1 MPSLQMP
8 CTLGLK
14 IPSRCIRDN
23 LSEQHPMKLFY
34 RHFGEGPPLI
44 ILHGLYGSSDNWV
57 SIAKNLA
64 DSFTVYLPDQRNHGQ
79 SPHSEIHDYNSM
91 RDDLF
96 ELVTSL
102 HIRKFFLAGHSMGG
116 KTAMAFA
123 VKWPEMINA
132 LVIADIS
139 PFTNE
144 NNKQT
149 IHKQHLAILKTILSI
164 DPATIKSR
172 GEAENLLTDKIISEK
187 VRGFILK
194 HLQRISGDKFAW
206 KLNASALYNNLDKI
220 MEAIDLQSGSSQPIT
235 GFPVI
240 FLKGSNSNYIT
251 ATDVAQIRKV
261 FPAAE
266 FIVINGAGHWIHADK
281 PDEVASSLR
290 KLLDEY

>member
-1 MPSLQMP
+1 
-8 CTLGLK
+8 
-14 IPSRCIRDN
+14 
-23 LSEQHPMKLFY
+23 MKLFY
-34 RHFGEGPPLI
+34 RQFGEGPPLI

-57 SIAKNLA
+57 SIAKKLS

-96 ELVTSL
+96 ELVMSL
-102 HIRKFFLAGHSMGG
+102 HIKKIFLAGHSMGG

-123 VKWPEMINA
+123 VKWPEMING

-144 NNKQT
+144 NNKLT
-149 IHKQHLAILKTILSI
+149 VYKQHLTILNTILSI
-164 DPATIKSR
+164 DLATISSR
-172 GEAENLLTDKIISEK
+172 AEAENLLTDKISSEK

-194 HLQRISGDKFAW
+194 NLQRISGDKFDW
-206 KLNASALYNNLDKI
+206 KLNAQALYNNLGKI
-220 MEAIDLQSGSSQPIT
+220 MEAIDLHDGSSRSIT

-251 ATDVAQIRKV
+251 ASDVAEIRKV

-281 PDEVASSLR
+281 PEEVINSLR

>member
-1 MPSLQMP
+1 
-8 CTLGLK
+8 
-14 IPSRCIRDN
+14 
-23 LSEQHPMKLFY
+23 MKLFY
-34 RHFGEGPPLI
+34 RQFGEGPPLI

-57 SIAKNLA
+57 SIAKKLS

-96 ELVTSL
+96 ELVASL

-123 VKWPEMINA
+123 VRWPEMING

-144 NNKQT
+144 NNKLT
-149 IHKQHLAILKTILSI
+149 VFKQHHTILKTILSI
-164 DPATIKSR
+164 NPATISSR
-172 GEAENLLTDKIISEK
+172 AEAENLLTEKISSEK

-194 HLQRISGDKFAW
+194 NLQRISGDKFAW
-206 KLNASALYNNLDKI
+206 KLNAQALFNNLDKI
-220 MEAIDLQSGSSQPIT
+220 MEAIDLHDGSSHPIT

-251 ATDVAQIRKV
+251 ASDVAAIRKV

-266 FIVINGAGHWIHADK
+266 FVVINGAGHWIHADK
-281 PDEVASSLR
+281 PDEVTNCLR